1 MLPRVAI
8 ALVTSVCFASTATAG
23 TIVWESEFLDDADIN
38 GASITTVDA
47 QVDILTASFSDNDSG
62 GSDLSPFGGNSLFF
76 KAEHGTTGNH
86 SGYGFLGFNNL
97 HDDPVDFLGITL
109 TFSTPVY
116 QLAFSLLDVDQ
127 RTQGGASD
135 FSDGLVV
142 TYNGGFNVIGIPSLY
157 ALGPNVIVGDEG
169 FGEFEGLAHGDGD
182 ASPNGSTDGNIDFDF
197 TGIGISSLTL
207 RYFSTDD
214 APANPSGQ
222 LMGISDMTWIAPEP
236 TTALLLATGLAAL
249 PAAAR
254 RRSRH

>member
-1 MLPRVAI
+1 MCPRVTI
-8 ALVTSVCFASTATAG
+8 AFVASVCFASTAAAG
-23 TIVWESEFLDDADIN
+23 TLVWESEFLDEADIN

-47 QVDILTASFSDNDSG
+47 QVDILASTFSDNDSG
-62 GSDLSPFGGNSLFF
+62 GSDLSPFGGSSLFF
-76 KAEHGTTGNH
+76 SAEHGTTGNH

-97 HDDPVDFLGITL
+97 HDDPADYLEITL

-127 RTQGGASD
+127 RAQGGASD

-142 TYNGGFNVIGIPSLY
+142 TYNGGSNVIGTPSLY
-157 ALGPNVIVGDEG
+157 TLGPNVIVGDEG
-169 FGEFEGLAHGDGD
+169 YGEFEGLAHGDGE
-182 ASPNGSTDGNIDFDF
+182 ASPSSSTGGNIDFDF

-222 LMGISDMTWIAPEP
+222 LMGISDMTWVVPEP
-236 TTALLLATGLAAL
+236 TTAILLLIGLAGLAA
-249 PAAAR
+249 AGR
-254 RRSRH
+254 RPVH